1 MNREILRQKLHDRL
15 NHKKQSRMT
24 PKNKEINKMKEE
36 HNELL
41 KDKRITIRMLELY
54 SSALLKYPN
63 NNIPKPNEILDDI
76 DKYKKVYSNYILE
89 IINESKKY
97 NLGINAT
104 KLLFDNEYTN
114 YLTHILNIPKMPNF
128 LK

>member
-97 NLGINAT
+97 NLGINST